1 LVEKAHGMKGPG
13 VTLYIPGH
21 PEDRAM
27 LGSVERQ
34 KEDIHLTTMIFT
46 NTEEVF
52 CFCTHTF
59 CRWPP
64 VHSPSKK
71 AETLAGVGVG

>member
-1 LVEKAHGMKGPG
+1 
-13 VTLYIPGH
+13 
-21 PEDRAM
+21 
-27 LGSVERQ
+27 
-34 KEDIHLTTMIFT
+34 MIFT